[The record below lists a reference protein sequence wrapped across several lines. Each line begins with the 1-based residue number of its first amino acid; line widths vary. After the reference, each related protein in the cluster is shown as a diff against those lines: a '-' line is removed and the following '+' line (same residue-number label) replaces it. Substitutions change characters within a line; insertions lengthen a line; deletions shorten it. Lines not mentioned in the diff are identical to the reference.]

1 MGKPTD
7 GESHAISYPPAIV
20 IYIVDPFSYEDAD
33 REVRSSVYTLGL
45 LRCYLEMLQFLPP
58 HIRNALSVQV
68 QRTLFPPPRGGGL
81 LMLMA
86 CRFVVVVRFCGT
98 FIVASLACR
107 YRFDFLT
114 ID

>member
-20 IYIVDPFSYEDAD
+20 VYIVDPFSYEDAD

-58 HIRNALSVQV
+58 NIRNALSVQV
-68 QRTLFPPPRGGGL
+68 QPLMSETASQRGSSDVETSDRPIYRPADICVIFVDYFP
-81 LMLMA
+81 A
-86 CRFVVVVRFCGT
+86 
-98 FIVASLACR
+98 
-107 YRFDFLT
+107 
-114 ID
+114 